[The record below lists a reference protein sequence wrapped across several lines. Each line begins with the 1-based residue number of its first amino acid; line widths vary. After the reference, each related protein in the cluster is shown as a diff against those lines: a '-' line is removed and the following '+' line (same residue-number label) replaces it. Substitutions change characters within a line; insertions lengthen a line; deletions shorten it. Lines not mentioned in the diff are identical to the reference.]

1 MKKVILV
8 SSQEGVIMSIDSKFF
23 EVEQKENYIQIIF
36 KSKSDLNSL
45 SIKRINDI
53 KDVLENYKYNPTILS
68 VVFRSDFEKAFI
80 AGADLEELQNMNQF
94 QIYNAE
100 FQKFISYL
108 REYPKITLSMLTGFV
123 YGGGFEFSLA
133 CDFRICSETVDAKLP
148 ETTLG
153 IIPGGMGTQLLPLL
167 VGESKAKQLI
177 ILNESM
183 NSQQLYD
190 YGLAYQISE
199 FQNFDQEISSF
210 VCTLS
215 KGAPRA
221 QEIAKTSINSAN
233 EMKNGTVIER
243 ISQSLLFSSEDKN
256 IGISS
261 FLKKEKPTYKGK

>member
-1 MKKVILV
+1 MNTE
-8 SSQEGVIMSIDSKFF
+8 SEFF
-23 EVEQKENYIQIIF
+23 EVLQKENYVQIMF

-53 KDVLENYKYNPTILS
+53 KDVLENYKYDATIIS

-100 FQKFISYL
+100 FQKFINYL
-108 REYPKITLSMLTGFV
+108 REYPKITLSMLNGFV

-183 NSQQLYD
+183 NSQQLYG
-190 YGLAYQISE
+190 YGLVYKISE
-199 FQNFDQEISSF
+199 YQNFDQEISSF
-210 VCTLS
+210 AKTLER
-215 KGAPRA
+215 GAPRA
-221 QEIAKTSINSAN
+221 LEMAKASINSAN
-233 EMKNGTVIER
+233 EIKNGTVIER
-243 ISQSLLFSSEDKN
+243 ISQSLLFSSDDKN
-256 IGISS
+256 MGISS